1 MGLTGEFSI
10 FRIADGAARHDRH
23 GRWRGYRQ
31 GDHVAQASPTG
42 ISLPG
47 SSLPK
52 TRLPKARLPRRR
64 QGAGGDEAGDGGGA
78 GGAQIAADPLH
89 PGRTQPVLPAIAIAA
104 RRPAALAA
112 MHPAAPPAMDRG
124 GTARRPRAGARTTAR
139 RLRQD
144 RRLHRTPLPAQD
156 AGPAPCGAPPAPG
169 VPSRKLRRVAQSE
182 RASASSA
189 ERQLA
194 CAFSASRI

>member
-10 FRIADGAARHDRH
+10 FRIADGAARHDRR
-23 GRWRGYRQ
+23 GRRRGNRQ
-31 GDHVAQASPTG
+31 GDHVAQASPAG
-42 ISLPG
+42 ASLPR
-47 SSLPK
+47 

-64 QGAGGDEAGDGGGA
+64 QGAGGDETGDGRGA
-78 GGAQIAADPLH
+78 GGAQIAANALH
-89 PGRTQPVLPAIAIAA
+89 PGRAQPVLPAIAIAA

-112 MHPAAPPAMDRG
+112 MHPAAPPPMDCG
-124 GTARRPRAGARTTAR
+124 GTARRARAGARTTAR

-144 RRLHRTPLPAQD
+144 RRLHRAPLPAQD
-156 AGPAPCGAPPAPG
+156 AGPAPCDAPPAPG
-169 VPSRKLRRVAQSE
+169 VPSRKLRRVARSE